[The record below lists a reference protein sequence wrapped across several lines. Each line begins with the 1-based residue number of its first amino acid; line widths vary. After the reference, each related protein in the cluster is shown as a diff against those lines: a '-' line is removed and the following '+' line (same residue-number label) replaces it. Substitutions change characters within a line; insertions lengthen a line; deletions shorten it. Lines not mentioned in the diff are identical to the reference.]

1 MLQKRTAGLENPA
14 STRDAAMRFSL
25 LIFEAHMLFLAWYR
39 ILGKQALPQIFKM
52 QMKCIITFSALDYTL
67 KHDVKGKKK
76 KKKCFICGD
85 LCLEN
90 GIGMIYAACIRL
102 EAQKDVTYKS

>member
-1 MLQKRTAGLENPA
+1 
-14 STRDAAMRFSL
+14 
-25 LIFEAHMLFLAWYR
+25 
-39 ILGKQALPQIFKM
+39 
-52 QMKCIITFSALDYTL
+52 MKCIITFSALHYTL

-76 KKKCFICGD
+76 RCFICVY